1 MNWRID
7 MELWGSTAIVL
18 NESIVIGSRT
28 KPTRDAGINLRSP
41 TGLAIAECKELS
53 SFCLPMLGALGGVKS
68 ELEGCRNGFSNLAE
82 NFS

>member
-28 KPTRDAGINLRSP
+28 KQPTRDAGIDLRSP
-41 TGLAIAECKELS
+41 TGLAILRDEELTCCS
-53 SFCLPMLGALGGVKS
+53 GANEDAWADGS
-68 ELEGCRNGFSNLAE
+68 
-82 NFS
+82 